1 MTLQI
6 DSFMLIHNSCI
17 LSHSCIT
24 HQNPYTCYSN
34 LFIHKQNEFTL
45 PELRANS
52 AGKKIIKKN
61 HFNLSS
67 ESLCKKSSM
76 STNDIS

>member
-1 MTLQI
+1 MTLLQI
-6 DSFMLIHNSCI
+6 DSLMLIHNSCI
-17 LSHSCIT
+17 LSHTRILT
-24 HQNPYTCYSN
+24 LVIVIFLFTNKMNLLFQNYVQIQQEKK
-34 LFIHKQNEFTL
+34 LK
-45 PELRANS
+45 
-52 AGKKIIKKN
+52 KKI